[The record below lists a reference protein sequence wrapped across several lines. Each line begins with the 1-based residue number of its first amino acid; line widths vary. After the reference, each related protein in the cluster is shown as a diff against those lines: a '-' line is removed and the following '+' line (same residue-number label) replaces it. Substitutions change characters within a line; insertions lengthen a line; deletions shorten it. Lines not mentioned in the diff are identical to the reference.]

1 MGDFQDTICAIATA
15 PGNGAI
21 AVIRLSGAESF
32 RITEKIFKAKKKN
45 LSLSQEKGYQIVFG
59 DILDQ
64 EEWIDEVLVSIFKAP
79 HSYTG
84 EDSIEISCHGSQYIQ
99 EEILRLLLQNGARL
113 ANAGEFTQRA
123 FINGKMDL
131 AQAEGVA
138 DLIAGESKAM
148 HQLAST
154 QIKGGFSK
162 ELEKLRNE
170 MLQFISLIELEL
182 DFSEEDVTFA
192 DRTQLK
198 KVLGKI
204 NKILSPLVQSFK
216 YGNAIKNGINVAI
229 IGKPNVGKSTLL
241 NQILQEEKAIVSAQ
255 AGTTRDI
262 IEDTLSIDGFL
273 FRFIDTA
280 GLRETEDAIEKIG
293 IEKAYQKIS
302 KAKIILLLVDARDD
316 LNEIQKQYEEIRQH
330 INEQTL
336 MLLLNKT
343 DLAKILSI
351 KEIQG
356 SIKDAE
362 ILSISAK
369 NSADIHKLEQ
379 KLLGIIQKEKN
390 NSNIIISNI
399 RHYEALKNAEEA
411 IDRVKNNLSS
421 EIPTDLLAMDLREAI
436 RFVGEITGNISDN
449 EILGNIFKNFC
460 IGK

>member
-45 LSLSQEKGYQIVFG
+45 LSLSQQKGYQIVFG

-241 NQILQEEKAIVSAQ
+241 NQILQEEKAIVSTQ

-343 DLAKILSI
+343 DLAKTLSI
-351 KEIQG
+351 KEIQD

-362 ILSISAK
+362 ILAISAK
-369 NSADIHKLEQ
+369 SSADIHKLEQ
-379 KLLGIIQKEKN
+379 KLLDIIQKEKN

-411 IDRVKNNLSS
+411 IERVKNNLSS

>member
-1 MGDFQDTICAIATA
+1 
-15 PGNGAI
+15 
-21 AVIRLSGAESF
+21 
-32 RITEKIFKAKKKN
+32 
-45 LSLSQEKGYQIVFG
+45 
-59 DILDQ
+59 
-64 EEWIDEVLVSIFKAP
+64 
-79 HSYTG
+79 
-84 EDSIEISCHGSQYIQ
+84 
-99 EEILRLLLQNGARL
+99 
-113 ANAGEFTQRA
+113 
-123 FINGKMDL
+123 
-131 AQAEGVA
+131 
-138 DLIAGESKAM
+138 
-148 HQLAST
+148 
-154 QIKGGFSK
+154 
-162 ELEKLRNE
+162 
-170 MLQFISLIELEL
+170 L

-192 DRTQLK
+192 DRTQLRE
-198 KVLGKI
+198 VLGKI

-262 IEDTLSIDGFL
+262 IEDILSIDGFL

-302 KAKIILLLVDARDD
+302 KAKIVLLLVDARDD
-316 LNEIQKQYEEIRQH
+316 LSEIQKQYEEIRQH

-343 DLAKILSI
+343 DLTKTLSI

-356 SIKDAE
+356 SIKNAE
-362 ILSISAK
+362 ILAISAK
-369 NSADIHKLEQ
+369 SSADIHKLEQ
-379 KLLGIIQKEKN
+379 KLLDIIQKEKN

-411 IDRVKNNLSS
+411 IERVKNNLSS